1 MEIIIADL
9 FYLPYSINIK
19 YLLSTYYVLGTILAS
34 LNKLMNKA
42 YKILLPFL
50 ELLVRVGMAGRKK
63 VVGGGDIIIE

>member
-34 LNKLMNKA
+34 LNKLMNKV
-42 YKILLPFL
+42 YKYPAFL
-50 ELLVRVGMAGRKK
+50 ELSEGGNGRQEE
-63 VVGGGDIIIE
+63 GGGEGDIIIE